1 MGEVNKN
8 VYIVI
13 SCHESYEDYH
23 ERIEAVFGKKEDAEK
38 FAEEFDSE
46 HIIDILYDIDDPE
59 EKARVVYNIVP
70 EDVYINW
77 PYDEEKENIVE
88 EYMGYTAD
96 QFDAQYNRVGL
107 LYDDYGKCCIEEHEV
122 K

>member
-8 VYIVI
+8 IYIVI
-13 SCHESYEDYH
+13 SCRGSYEDYH
-23 ERIEAVFGKKEDAEK
+23 KSIEEVFGKKEDAEK

-46 HIIDILYDIDDPE
+46 HIIDIDDPE
-59 EKARVVYNIVP
+59 EKARVIYNIIP

-77 PYDEEKENIVE
+77 PYDKEKENIVD

-96 QFDAQYNRVGL
+96 QFDAQYNRVEL
-107 LYDDYGKCCIEEHEV
+107 LCDNYGKCRIEEHEV